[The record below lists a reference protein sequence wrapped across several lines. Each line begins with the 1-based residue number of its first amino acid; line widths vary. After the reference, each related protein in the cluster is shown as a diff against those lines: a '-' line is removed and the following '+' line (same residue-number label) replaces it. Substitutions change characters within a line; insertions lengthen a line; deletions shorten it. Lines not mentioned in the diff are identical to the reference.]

1 MWVLSWRMPLI
12 TLEITLCMSKYPPP
26 PSPSVLSF
34 GNCILQVIARSFSVN
49 SLLAISSEVILRK
62 LIPCLTQLRH
72 ASFLSRT
79 LKQSQSI
86 ANNDIQWQS
95 ITNDDKQWETMTNK
109 DIPWQTMTTMTNKDL
124 IAPPPSS
131 LKSYKHLTLP
141 STTPSHSLWQAN
153 YCKIGFRCLFSK
165 ILLNKQIARTIK
177 WFEHERTQNSCAL
190 CAVASIT

>member
-1 MWVLSWRMPLI
+1 MGHTPTGIYSTLWVLSWRMPLI

-109 DIPWQTMTTMTNKDL
+109 DIPWQTMTNHDKQRHTKTYSDKQ
-124 IAPPPSS
+124 
-131 LKSYKHLTLP
+131 
-141 STTPSHSLWQAN
+141 WQQWQT
-153 YCKIGFRCLFSK
+153 K
-165 ILLNKQIARTIK
+165 T
-177 WFEHERTQNSCAL
+177 
-190 CAVASIT
+190 